1 MRAEEFVVEAGKVD
15 TTGYNLVKKNNGVEL
30 WINQKDPHE
39 AIAIL
44 DDGAWD
50 GYELDDNTW
59 EFEKRRGR
67 YGVFY
72 LDDLNQLFEDQLDEH
87 EMVFSRAGNK
97 LKTKWRCTSGARSGR
112 VVGNAKD
119 CDKPIDQKKR
129 AQMKVTRKTKAK
141 QAARKAK
148 KTKRVNPASKLLSM
162 LNKMRKASVTSGG
175 KVKKAYKQ
183 PKSSLKG
190 TVKPRK
196 TVKTRK

>member
-1 MRAEEFVVEAGKVD
+1 MRAEEFI
-15 TTGYNLVKKNNGVEL
+15 T
-30 WINQKDPHE
+30 
-39 AIAIL
+39 
-44 DDGAWD
+44 
-50 GYELDDNTW
+50 
-59 EFEKRRGR
+59 
-67 YGVFY
+67 
-72 LDDLNQLFEDQLDEH
+72 EH

-97 LKTKWRCTSGARSGR
+97 LKTKWRCTTGARSGR

-175 KVKKAYKQ
+175 KVKTAYKQ

-196 TVKTRK
+196 TVKTRKQVDNNCYSVKLKA